1 VLVSG
6 DVRYMRVATGVTA
19 VLRLAVVWLAVTC
32 WIYIGG
38 SVLRGMEAENERQ
51 TALGYCV
58 KV

>member
-1 VLVSG
+1 MG
-6 DVRYMRVATGVTA
+6 VAGGVKA
-19 VLRLAVVWLAVTC
+19 VLYLAVAWLAVAC

-51 TALGYCV
+51 TALGFCV